1 MTTSNVY
8 IEENLE
14 TLQINYTSFT
24 GLAMLKCGS
33 RVTPHEYFEILPYF
47 T

>member
-8 IEENLE
+8 MEEDLE

-24 GLAMLKCGS
+24 GLTLYKGKCKIGA
-33 RVTPHEYFEILPYF
+33 H
-47 T
+47 